1 MQHNT
6 PKLCTLLN
14 MTYYNDLEQKSI
26 EQLVD
31 LRAWQQERQDLI
43 TAELRRRVITEF
55 HATPNIVKLAKRAN
69 VTRNTIWAWLR

>member
-6 PKLCTLLN
+6 PKLCTLGY
-14 MTYYNDLEQKSI
+14 MTDYNDLEQKSI

-31 LRAWQQERQDLI
+31 LRAWQKERQDLI

-69 VTRNTIWAWLR
+69 VTRNTIRAWLR